1 MITKED
7 IESLG
12 WSTLQPGEG
21 SGELYRT
28 KDNCAKLFMYRD
40 IGHIEIFDC
49 KRHSAIFS
57 VGNIGLAFYG
67 KLISDSPKNELLT
80 IMKQIGINTDNE

>member
-1 MITKED
+1 MGKLLLKIVD

-12 WSTLQPGEG
+12 WELLMPGDD

-28 KDNCAKLFMYRD
+28 KDNCAKLFTYRGT
-40 IGHIEIFDC
+40 GHIEIFDC

-57 VGNIGLAFYG
+57 EGNIGLAFYG
-67 KLISDSPKNELLT
+67 KLISDSQKEELT
-80 IMKQIGINTDNE
+80 IIMKQIGII